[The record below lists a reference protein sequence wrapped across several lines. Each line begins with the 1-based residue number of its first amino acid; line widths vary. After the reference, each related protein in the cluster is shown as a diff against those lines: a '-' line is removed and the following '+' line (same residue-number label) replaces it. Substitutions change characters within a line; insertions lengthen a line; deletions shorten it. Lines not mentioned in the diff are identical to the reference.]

1 MWAGVGIVG
10 AVIAISL
17 TGVATSLFSADK
29 PQREVRNLYCVVSQK
44 ERQEIGLYFVVLGTQ
59 TQVTRRHF
67 PMCSLIP
74 VKKCGTSTDLHAEL
88 VTFMCFYFTNDHFW
102 YLKIIFRLMLLLGC
116 FL

>member
-44 ERQEIGLYFVVLGTQ
+44 ERQEIGL
-59 TQVTRRHF
+59 
-67 PMCSLIP
+67 
-74 VKKCGTSTDLHAEL
+74 
-88 VTFMCFYFTNDHFW
+88 
-102 YLKIIFRLMLLLGC
+102 
-116 FL
+116 